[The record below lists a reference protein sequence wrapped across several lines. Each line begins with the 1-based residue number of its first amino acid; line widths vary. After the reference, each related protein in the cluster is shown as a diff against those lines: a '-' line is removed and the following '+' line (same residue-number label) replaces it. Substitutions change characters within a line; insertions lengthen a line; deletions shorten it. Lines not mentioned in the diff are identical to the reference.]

1 MDKLILKIL
10 ISVSIVFTIFLIYLG
25 TTDFMVNPKIVESEH
40 ILEK

>member
-25 TTDFMVNPKIVESEH
+25 TTDFMVNPKIVESEY